1 MLHSWSTSKLM
12 MSYVRP
18 SKNNARQA
26 SLSSA
31 LVKSRKGFL
40 LFAPPGVTVVL
51 LLLVPETW
59 CCLMTLGDK
68 ALLGAEVTLSLILT
82 LENAT
87 LVLLEANFLWIK
99 GAMGAGSHGVSV
111 ALMSYHLRV
120 VELVEGACGVCVLGD
135 LCSVCHVMVHNIDRR
150 WILVVELAIGE

>member
-1 MLHSWSTSKLM
+1 MLPSWSTSKL

-31 LVKSRKGFL
+31 LVKSRKVFL
-40 LFAPPGVTVVL
+40 PFAPPGVTVV

-68 ALLGAEVTLSLILT
+68 ALLGTEVTLSLILT

-87 LVLLEANFLWIK
+87 LVLLEANFLRIK
-99 GAMGAGSHGVSV
+99 GAMV
-111 ALMSYHLRV
+111 
-120 VELVEGACGVCVLGD
+120 
-135 LCSVCHVMVHNIDRR
+135 
-150 WILVVELAIGE
+150 